1 MNHLP
6 DPTATPKVE
15 DVQPELSTAE
25 IDTASQ
31 TSASQTSASQTSRP
45 EQARM
50 YVIVETA
57 KISEQLAQFSLRGA
71 ALTAGLLVVTLIAEF
86 LATAGGPAAVSLRG
100 KANMF
105 GLSLIAC
112 IVVSSLMI
120 GIYRARAATLQ
131 RFFRS
136 QGQGRGVQAGRI
148 EPGEVRLS
156 ENQAV
161 PDEATVPDEAA
172 VPDEATVPDEP
183 RELGELRHTLFNAT
197 IAQAMLLPLLP
208 LLILSARAFGLNT
221 FALSGPEGMAAT
233 GMAAT
238 GMAAAHAS
246 QAQTWLTLLF
256 AAFRQ

>member
-25 IDTASQ
+25 IDT
-31 TSASQTSASQTSRP
+31 ASQTSASQTSRP

-161 PDEATVPDEAA
+161 PDEATVPDE
-172 VPDEATVPDEP
+172 P